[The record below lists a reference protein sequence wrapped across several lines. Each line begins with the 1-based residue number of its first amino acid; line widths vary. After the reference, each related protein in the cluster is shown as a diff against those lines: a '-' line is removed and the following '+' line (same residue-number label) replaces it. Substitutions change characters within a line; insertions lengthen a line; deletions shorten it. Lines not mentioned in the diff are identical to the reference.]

1 MSCPSKAALVL
12 LGALLAVPAAA
23 QSPASPGLGTAP
35 PGSVG
40 STADG
45 APPATTAST
54 SAVGRT
60 KPPGAAADGTRPDLE
75 AKSRQ
80 LDRKIKTGICTGCR

>member
-1 MSCPSKAALVL
+1 MPSRSIAALIL
-12 LGALLAVPAAA
+12 AGALLALPAAA
-23 QSPASPGLGTAP
+23 QSPPAPAPATPP

-40 STADG
+40 STVDG
-45 APPATTAST
+45 TIPARAAST
-54 SAVGRT
+54 TAVGRT

-80 LDRKIKTGICTGCR
+80 LDRRIRTGICAGC